1 MTVVIRQKP
10 HPGITTEKQGSTFHF
25 GNDVP
30 NFPEVSGTS
39 FPVLATVLAGFAVTI
54 AVQLILRPDGADA
67 LPGRIVLAIGAFLLS
82 TLALL
87 FSTVFAINA
96 QARNYLPF
104 LDLSDAGRDL
114 MNVGDLTEWVIGIE
128 RQWYI
133 YHWATLFAFYSGTI
147 LLLTGIN
154 LIVWVFIGAALA
166 VMFLVAILASI
177 GVAFA
182 VAMYVERA
190 DAITWEKR
198 E

>member
-1 MTVVIRQKP
+1 MSDVPPREP
-10 HPGITTEKQGSTFHF
+10 HTHREARRKAVFHY

-54 AVQLILRPDGADA
+54 AAQLILRPDAGAE
-67 LPGRIVLAIGAFLLS
+67 LPGRVVLAIGAFLLS

-104 LDLSDAGRDL
+104 LDLSESGRELMDVDDL
-114 MNVGDLTEWVIGIE
+114 DRWIISIE
-128 RQWYI
+128 RKWYI
-133 YHWATLFAFYSGTI
+133 YHWATLVAFYSGAA
-147 LLLTGIN
+147 LLLAGIN
-154 LIVWVFIGAALA
+154 LIVWVFVGAALA
-166 VMFLVAILASI
+166 IMFLVAILASTGI
-177 GVAFA
+177 AFA

-190 DAITWEKR
+190 EAVTREKR

>member
-104 LDLSDAGRDL
+104 LDLSDAGRNL

-133 YHWATLFAFYSGTI
+133 YHWATLFAFYSGVA
-147 LLLTGIN
+147 LLLAGLN
-154 LIVWVFIGAALA
+154 LIVWVFVGPLLAAIFLA
-166 VMFLVAILASI
+166 AVVMSLCIAA
-177 GVAFA
+177 A
-182 VAMYVERA
+182 VALFVERTVTRA
-190 DAITWEKR
+190 PAG
-198 E
+198 